1 MYLVCERGCN
11 KMKLMNQIDGFAL
24 NRLGLVWGFG
34 GLELEYILHVSYDHN
49 VESESL

>member
-34 GLELEYILHVSYDHN
+34 FGVGVYIACEL
-49 VESESL
+49 